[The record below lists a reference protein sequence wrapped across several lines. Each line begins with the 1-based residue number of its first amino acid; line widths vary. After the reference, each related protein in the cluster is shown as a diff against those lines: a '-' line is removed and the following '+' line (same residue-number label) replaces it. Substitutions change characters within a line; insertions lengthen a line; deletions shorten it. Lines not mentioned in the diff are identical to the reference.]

1 MYYVHDCTSQTCMC
15 LPSDVNQVTSVLSR
29 SRMRRAVE
37 CDLGD
42 SKADSGS
49 YQSLVDAKRR
59 FFSQPAT
66 PLRLDARRLFAD
78 ERATRSSSP
87 IAAAVPKSNHVVG
100 SRGA

>member
-1 MYYVHDCTSQTCMC
+1 MIVQVIHVCVCRLTSIK
-15 LPSDVNQVTSVLSR
+15 VTSAL

-49 YQSLVDAKRR
+49 CQSLVDAKRR

-100 SRGA
+100 SRGT